1 MDDGQTLYTVGM
13 DGACMGW
20 DACAGTK
27 VDEQTMAPSMFAA
40 VAVDRKRRMMA
51 CATTSGELF
60 DVRRVGGSES
70 GSSGSGGGGGSG
82 SGGGGGGGGRRG
94 SSGDDDLMQG
104 TIHATISSGS
114 LPIVVRNNLYGAVT
128 ITRMIVTK
136 GNNALLCGMSDGAIR
151 VYPWPL
157 IPGKD
162 VEEHLKDDGGTMEE
176 RAHRFTELRIHASAV
191 TGMEVTHDD
200 TFLFS
205 TSEDGCVFV
214 HELVQVVNGVEMKS
228 AGGVG
233 GGGPTV
239 DEAHFNVDAILVS
252 KEDMDEQ
259 MLAIQSLTK
268 EMQELKSDTE
278 YALHVKV
285 CLVLVFFYFL
295 CFESRM

>member
-70 GSSGSGGGGGSG
+70 
-82 SGGGGGGGGRRG
+82 G